1 MIAPCFGAPAVG
13 DAVTQAGE
21 ARRRRRTTCLR
32 GWRDSICRDTGIPR
46 TLAPTTNVSR
56 GSPRVPN
63 AHPVET
69 APRDVMHRR
78 PTRRRWGRE
87 IPVFHKA
94 KGLGEVYFLLMRD
107 DAL

>member
-32 GWRDSICRDTGIPR
+32 GWRGSICRDTGIPR

-69 APRDVMHRR
+69 APRDVICTGVRR
-78 PTRRRWGRE
+78 VGGGEGKYRYFTRQ
-87 IPVFHKA
+87 KA
-94 KGLGEVYFLLMRD
+94 LERFTFC
-107 DAL
+107 